1 MCLLLEA
8 VCAFDGV
15 VGFFRSLASMAL
27 LVVASEPFFSC
38 ICLVASR
45 RVAASYLACMVYL
58 VLPVHSS
65 SLCES
70 LHMLIVV
77 CLGTLLLHAVIVLAF
92 MLSCLVLDPA
102 ELLQL
107 LLMLLCRD
115 VCLPF
120 SSLLAVLRMSL
131 SFSATFVPCRLYAA
145 HLFDS

>member
-1 MCLLLEA
+1 
-8 VCAFDGV
+8 
-15 VGFFRSLASMAL
+15 
-27 LVVASEPFFSC
+27 
-38 ICLVASR
+38 
-45 RVAASYLACMVYL
+45 
-58 VLPVHSS
+58 
-65 SLCES
+65 
-70 LHMLIVV
+70 MLIVV

-120 SSLLAVLRMSL
+120 TSLLAVLRMSL